1 MMKTL
6 PKRLKISKASPF
18 FRLLSLLFLFLLFFS
33 ACAKD
38 PAPPEEEEYTQY
50 GTPFTG
56 IPAVE
61 DLVVYE
67 VNLRAFSPEGT
78 LQGVI
83 EGLDHIRS
91 LGVNVIWLMPIHP
104 IGQINSVN
112 SPYSVQDYLA
122 VSPEYGSLEDLRQ
135 LTDAAH
141 QRGMAVIMDWVA
153 NHTAWDHP
161 WISNTGW
168 YTTDDQGNII
178 HPPGT
183 NWLDVADLNFSS
195 FPMRKALTEAMKY
208 WLLEANVD
216 GFRCD
221 YADGV
226 PFDFW
231 RTAIEELREIPGR
244 TLVMLAEG
252 GRSDHFQA
260 GFDMTYAWTYY
271 ARLKDVFNGQ
281 NANVLYT
288 THTSEFFGVPQGKQ
302 LLRFTTNHDE
312 SAWDATPMTLFN
324 GQQGALAASVATT
337 FMGGV
342 PLIYT
347 GQEVGRV
354 NTLPFFSQ
362 SPVDWTANPTMLAA
376 YQDLMEVYVQSNAA
390 RKGELVNHSSTNVVC
405 FKKTWQD
412 EELLVM
418 VNIRNSNQ
426 DFSLPAEI
434 QNTTWEDAFS
444 NATVSLGITQS
455 LAPYQYLILK

>member
-1 MMKTL
+1 MRKTFL
-6 PKRLKISKASPF
+6 PLRIISI
-18 FRLLSLLFLFLLFFS
+18 LVLFIAFLP
-33 ACAKD
+33 ACSKT
-38 PAPPEEEEYTQY
+38 PAPPEEEGYTQY

-56 IPAVE
+56 IPATE

-104 IGQINSVN
+104 IGQVNSVN

-122 VSPEYGSLEDLRQ
+122 VNPEYGTLDDLRQ

-161 WISNTGW
+161 WISNPGW
-168 YTTDDQGNII
+168 HSTDDQGNII
-178 HPPGT
+178 IPPGT
-183 NWLDVADLNFSS
+183 NWQDVADLNFSS
-195 FPMRKALTEAMKY
+195 FPMRQALTDAMRY
-208 WLLEANVD
+208 WVLEANVD

-226 PFDFW
+226 PFDYW
-231 RTAIEELREIPGR
+231 RTAIEELRAIPNR
-244 TLVMLAEG
+244 RLVMLAEG
-252 GRSDHFQA
+252 NRSDHYQA
-260 GFDMTYAWTYY
+260 GFEMTYAWTYY

-281 NANVLYT
+281 NANILYT
-288 THTSEFFGVPQGKQ
+288 THTGEYAGVPQGKH
-302 LLRFTTNHDE
+302 LLRYTTNHDE

-324 GQQGALAASVATT
+324 GQQGALAAAVATT

-347 GQEVGRV
+347 GQEVGRTA
-354 NTLPFFSQ
+354 TLPFFSQ

-376 YQDLMEVYVQSNAA
+376 YQDMMEVYGQSGAA
-390 RKGELVNHSSTNVVC
+390 RKGSLVNHSSTNVVC
-405 FKKTWQD
+405 FKKIWQG
-412 EELLVM
+412 EELLVI
-418 VNIRNSNQ
+418 VNIRNSSQN
-426 DFSLPAEI
+426 FSLPAAI
-434 QNTTWEDAFS
+434 QNTTWEDALS
-444 NATVSLGITQS
+444 NTTVSLGEVQA
-455 LAPYQYLILK
+455 LAPYQFLILK